1 MPNEFLND
9 PLMTM
14 GLANKLLKKNELNQ
28 TISTTTDHHPPQT
41 TIYLYQSTTIQLVF
55 TIINACLLKRL
66 ILPAARNVNQPYY
79 SELTLYDN
87 ENPIFSVSYR
97 NY

>member
-1 MPNEFLND
+1 MENEFLND

-14 GLANKLLKKNELNQ
+14 GLANKLLKK
-28 TISTTTDHHPPQT
+28 IKKKTTTDHHPPQT
-41 TIYLYQSTTIQLVF
+41 TTYLYQSTTIQIVF
-55 TIINACLLKRL
+55 IIINACLLKRL
-66 ILPAARNVNQPYY
+66 TILIPPAARNVNQPHY
-79 SELTLYDN
+79 SELTLYDT